1 MSFST
6 SMLKTFYDE
15 VNADGKVFEVVAC
28 SMDRDDAGFTGIPP
42 TLHGSVPADT
52 PWLAI
57 PHEAPER
64 DATLKKYSPPGVP
77 TLTITKENGEVI
89 ELEGGA
95 MISNGKAAF
104 EQWRDT

>member
-15 VNADGKVFEVVAC
+15 VNADGKVFEVVVC
-28 SMDRDDAGFTGIPP
+28 SMDRDDTGFTGS
-42 TLHGSVPADT
+42 LPADS

-57 PHEAPER
+57 PFEASER
-64 DATLKKYSPPGVP
+64 EAALKKYSPPGVP
-77 TLTITKENGEVI
+77 TLTIIKENGDVI
-89 ELEGGA
+89 ELEGDG

-104 EQWRDT
+104 EQWEAA